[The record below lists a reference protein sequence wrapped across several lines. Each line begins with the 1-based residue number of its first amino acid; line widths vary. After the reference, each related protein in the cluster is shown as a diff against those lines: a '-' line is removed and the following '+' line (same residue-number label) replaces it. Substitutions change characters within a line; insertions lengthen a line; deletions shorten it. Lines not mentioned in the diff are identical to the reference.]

1 MSGESEDSASLGEAS
16 DYGTLRAG
24 QAVGRYRVVA
34 VLGQGGFGITYR
46 ATDSELGREV
56 ALKEYL
62 PATLAVREHGTTV
75 VPRSTAAAADFSWGR
90 ERFIAE
96 GRTLAALHRAPG
108 IVLVHDFL
116 EANGTAYLVMELLA
130 GTTLEQRL
138 QRQGAMGPAAVGRIL
153 WPLLD
158 GLEEVHRAGFLHRDI
173 KPANI
178 LLDNAGKPTL
188 IDFGASRA
196 AVAGRSA
203 AMTAIFTPG
212 YAAAEQMTSAK
223 QGPWTD
229 IYGLAATLYH
239 AITGNAPPS
248 AVDRL
253 LVDNLQPLARVAPPG
268 FDPNL
273 LAGLDAALAVRAE
286 QRPQSIADWRRQL
299 RSQQGAPAQAT
310 IAMPPAAAGSA
321 TVAMPPLSVPSAAPA
336 PPPAPARK
344 RWTGWRVGAL
354 VACVFVVGEIV
365 HVLRDRQ
372 QASSQGAAAAHA
384 DRAVREAKRAAE
396 AQRLRDQEELAR
408 LRAEAAAHE
417 KADQEAAQRRQIEE
431 ETRRQVE
438 AEMAER
444 QRQQEIARQKA
455 DADAAEEAKR
465 QGDAKAAAAQKQA
478 AEEAAATQQKTEADR
493 KAAEAAETALGL
505 STADRQKIQ
514 AALATL
520 GFATGSADGVF
531 GAHTRE
537 MIAAWQRK
545 TGRPATGYLGAD
557 AQHELLRE
565 ASAAAPPPVQ
575 ATVPAPVP
583 AAPAPSVASAAPAPS
598 VASVAPKGG
607 ASCEGTFSAQ
617 WCRGAFQNFPSN
629 CWNVPAT
636 IHNGTISGTW
646 VSRGK
651 TEAQTFSGSIS
662 PAGDVQIVYQGVGTQ
677 TYVDQHF
684 TVGMVGHVTGGVLTA
699 AGRAGQNGRDF
710 SVRIQC
716 H

>member
-1 MSGESEDSASLGEAS
+1 MSGESEHNASLGEAS

-24 QAVGRYRVVA
+24 QAVGRYRIVA

-75 VPRSTAAAADFSWGR
+75 VPRSTAAAADFTWGR

-130 GTTLEQRL
+130 GTTLQQRL
-138 QRQGAMGPAAVGRIL
+138 QRQGAMNPAAVGRVL

-178 LLDNAGKPTL
+178 LLDDAGKPTL

-196 AVAGRSA
+196 AVAGRSM

-212 YAAAEQMTSAK
+212 YAAVEQMTSAR

-239 AITGNAPPS
+239 AITGGAPPS

-253 LVDNLQPLARVAPPG
+253 LVDNLQPLTRLAPPG

-273 LAGLDAALAVRAE
+273 LVGLDAALAVRAE
-286 QRPQSIADWRRQL
+286 QRPQSIADWRRLL
-299 RSQQGAPAQAT
+299 RPEQAAAQAT
-310 IAMPPAAAGSA
+310 IAMPPASAA
-321 TVAMPPLSVPSAAPA
+321 TVAMPPLSAASPSPT

-344 RWTGWRVGAL
+344 RWTGWRIGGVI
-354 VACVFVVGEIV
+354 ACLLVVGGIV

-372 QASSQGAAAAHA
+372 QAPSKGAAVAHV
-384 DRAVREAKRAAE
+384 DRAAREAKRAAE
-396 AQRLRDQEELAR
+396 AQRLRDQEELTR
-408 LRAEAAAHE
+408 LRAEAAARE
-417 KADQEAAQRRQIEE
+417 KAEQEAAQRRQIEE

-455 DADAAEEAKR
+455 DAEATAEAKR
-465 QGDAKAAAAQKQA
+465 QADAKAAAAQKQA
-478 AEEAAATQQKTEADR
+478 AEEAVAAQHKVESDR
-493 KAAEAAETALGL
+493 KAAEAAETDLGL
-505 STADRQKIQ
+505 SAADRQKIQ

-520 GFATGSADGVF
+520 GFASGAADGVF
-531 GAHTRE
+531 GPHTRE

-545 TGRPATGYLGAD
+545 TGRAATGYLGAD
-557 AQHELLRE
+557 AQHELLRD
-565 ASAAAPPPVQ
+565 AAAAAPPPAQ
-575 ATVPAPVP
+575 AAVP
-583 AAPAPSVASAAPAPS
+583 AAAAPSVASAAPKAGS
-598 VASVAPKGG
+598 
-607 ASCEGTFSAQ
+607 ASCEGSFSAQ
-617 WCRGAFQNFPSN
+617 WCRGAYQNFPSS
-629 CWNVPAT
+629 CWNVPTT

-662 PAGDVQIVYQGVGTQ
+662 PAGEVQIVYQGVGTQ

-684 TVGMVGHVTGGVLTA
+684 TVGMVGRVADGVITA

-716 H
+716 R